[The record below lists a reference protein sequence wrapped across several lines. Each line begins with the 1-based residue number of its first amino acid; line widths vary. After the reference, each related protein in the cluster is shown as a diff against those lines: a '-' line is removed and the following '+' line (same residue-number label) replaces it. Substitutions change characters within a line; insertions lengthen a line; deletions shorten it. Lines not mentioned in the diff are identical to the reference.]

1 MKSFHKYCL
10 LNKEKKISIEEL
22 KDTFIQLQLELNKEK
37 NEKKL
42 TTSKIAD
49 ILEENLTLKQQLMR
63 LKDENDI
70 LKHQNK
76 PPVLKHSDI

>member
-1 MKSFHKYCL
+1 M
-10 LNKEKKISIEEL
+10 NKEKKISIEEL

-63 LKDENDI
+63 LKDEVKNLSKI
-70 LKHQNK
+70 QY
-76 PPVLKHSDI
+76 

>member
-1 MKSFHKYCL
+1 

-42 TTSKIAD
+42 TSSKIAD

-76 PPVLKHSDI
+76 PVLKHSDI